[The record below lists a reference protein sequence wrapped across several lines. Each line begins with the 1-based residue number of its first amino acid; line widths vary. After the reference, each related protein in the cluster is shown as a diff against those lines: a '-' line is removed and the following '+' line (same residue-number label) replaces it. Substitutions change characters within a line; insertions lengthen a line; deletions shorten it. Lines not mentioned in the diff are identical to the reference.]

1 VIAVAAVLSL
11 CAVALVASLGG
22 YLTHRETANGHVAPA
37 ASLPGDASSAT
48 KTPNVSAPPIDS
60 VASGQPAPVADVPTP
75 GPPVQPVA
83 NPVDPATAPAAP
95 ATERQ
100 VPDEEQARIDAFT
113 RFLQQRRRPPLGP
126 R

>member
-22 YLTHRETANGHVAPA
+22 YLTHRETANAHVAPA

-48 KTPNVSAPPIDS
+48 NTPKVSAPPTDS

-75 GPPVQPVA
+75 GPPVQAVA
-83 NPVDPATAPAAP
+83 NPVDPAAAP
-95 ATERQ
+95 PAPERQ
-100 VPDEEQARIDAFT
+100 VPVEEQARIDALR
-113 RFLQQRRRPPLGP
+113 RFLQQRRRPPQAP